1 MAAIFRPLVFSI
13 GAICVV
19 IGLVDVMLGLS
30 WVPDTG
36 DYTASLDGHVRF
48 FGAVFA
54 GYGAIWIWA
63 ARQDP
68 VAVRAVRFLAL
79 VMFVGGLGRTA
90 SMVVHEVPHPLFIGL
105 AVVELV
111 VPPLV
116 LVLASGYQR
125 ASRDLV

>member
-1 MAAIFRPLVFSI
+1 MAATLRPLSWLI

-19 IGLVDVMLGLS
+19 IGLLDVVLGLS
-30 WVPDTG
+30 WVPDAG
-36 DYTASLDGHVRF
+36 DYTASIDGHVRF

-79 VMFVGGLGRTA
+79 VMFLGGLGRTA

-105 AVVELV
+105 LLVELL

-116 LVLASGYQR
+116 FALASAYE
-125 ASRDLV
+125 RDPA